1 MSEPSDKPKVKKSE
15 KTKKMPKVG
24 DYELLEKIGKG
35 AFSKVFKARNWKTG
49 EYLAIKRIAKD
60 SLEK

>member
-1 MSEPSDKPKVKKSE
+1 MSDPSEKEKAKKSE

-35 AFSKVFKARNWKTG
+35 AFSKVFKARNGKTG
-49 EYLAIKRIAKD
+49 EYLAIKRIGKD